1 MDHRDLQ
8 GLLAKKANLKKRQ
21 YRYDSHLTFSLT
33 HFPPNINPVPPSIL
47 FVYFSIPL
55 SFKTFLT
62 LPNYQPCR
70 LSRANTMV
78 LTLAFYLS
86 LCFFLFCLDLD
97 FLFTP
102 IVVLITYVYLFLR
115 MYLGSLFYFCF
126 CSDRRLL

>member
-21 YRYDSHLTFSLT
+21 YRYYSHLTFSLT
-33 HFPPNINPVPPSIL
+33 HFPPNIKPYSPSIL

-55 SFKTFLT
+55 FQNLLNSPKLLSTMSAFKGKYHGINSCF
-62 LPNYQPCR
+62 
-70 LSRANTMV
+70 
-78 LTLAFYLS
+78 LS
-86 LCFFLFCLDLD
+86 LSMFFLFCLDLD

-115 MYLGSLFYFCF
+115 MYLGSLFLFLF
-126 CSDRRLL
+126 LF